1 LYRIGEI
8 AKVMNISKRTIDY
21 YTQIGLLN
29 PIRTDSNYRLY
40 GEDCI
45 QIMHLIE
52 HYKNLNMP
60 LEEIK
65 SSIELI
71 KTENGID
78 KQKVEKHFDQIGIL
92 MRHLKEEIEAL
103 EPILEK
109 LNGNQKAMVVNKLS
123 SQGVPLAQTLLLLL
137 S

>member
-1 LYRIGEI
+1 
-8 AKVMNISKRTIDY
+8 
-21 YTQIGLLN
+21 
-29 PIRTDSNYRLY
+29 
-40 GEDCI
+40 
-45 QIMHLIE
+45 MHLIE

-65 SSIELI
+65 FSIELI
-71 KTENGID
+71 KTENCID
-78 KQKVEKHFDQIGIL
+78 KQKVEKHFEQIGIL
-92 MRHLKEEIEAL
+92 MRHLKEEIEAI

-109 LNGNQKAMVVNKLS
+109 LNGNQKEMVVNKLS

>member
-1 LYRIGEI
+1 
-8 AKVMNISKRTIDY
+8 
-21 YTQIGLLN
+21 
-29 PIRTDSNYRLY
+29 
-40 GEDCI
+40 
-45 QIMHLIE
+45 MHLIE

-60 LEEIK
+60 LDEIK

-71 KTENGID
+71 KTENCID
-78 KQKVEKHFDQIGIL
+78 KQKAEKHFEQIGIL
-92 MRHLKEEIEAL
+92 MHHLKEEIEAI

-109 LNGNQKAMVVNKLS
+109 LNSNQKESVVNKLS